1 MHLWRL
7 NSDSKAERSSIELL
21 HTNFRRVI
29 RHMED
34 YVYHVP
40 RDGGIQ
46 DVDGGRDMFFVLN
59 PSLAWVLAGLVVLST
74 LSVPVL

>member
-1 MHLWRL
+1 
-7 NSDSKAERSSIELL
+7 
-21 HTNFRRVI
+21 
-29 RHMED
+29 MED
-34 YVYHVP
+34 FVNHVP

-46 DVDGGRDMFFVLN
+46 DVDGGRDIFSVLN